1 MGRKSC
7 QLASRTRYDVVMPR
21 RPDPAEPTLRRLRVF
36 AAVALVVFCAVIAV
50 ITFWPGPPDPNGQRW
65 LREFLQQAHAQGLPA
80 WITFGKVEFG
90 SNVAMFVPIGLFGA
104 LALPRHRWLIVP
116 AALVASAGIETVQAM
131 ALPLRYGTARDVISN
146 MLGALLGYLLAM
158 AIVGYLHRRAR
169 RAGPYP
175 APAPLLG

>member
-1 MGRKSC
+1 M
-7 QLASRTRYDVVMPR
+7 
-21 RPDPAEPTLRRLRVF
+21 PDPTPHGQSALRWLRVISLVLLLSASAVVAKITF
-36 AAVALVVFCAVIAV
+36 AA
-50 ITFWPGPPDPNGQRW
+50 GPPDPDGQLALQRFL
-65 LREFLQQAHAQGLPA
+65 LRAHQQGLPA

-146 MLGALLGYLLAM
+146 TLGALLGYLLAM